1 MASTHTWSR
10 RGIIVTLFARRCSC
24 DAMMNVKRVL
34 SWTFLVQ
41 VVAQHTAGV
50 FASQDLLV
58 HDLRIRLFVSDRAL
72 LPPLTLR
79 GGASEPTRQAWSAG
93 SKYSRP
99 NNLSS
104 SSPTRS
110 YQTPSYGQGQDEKE
124 ATTKDAFAEAFLQRE
139 DRNRFIGE
147 ESPCLWGC
155 CYLYWYCALYSHI
168 EIFYYCW
175 PKARVYAIL
184 SGQLL
189 FTAGAIHAFHLLP
202 GVRDWMLWHPAGRKG

>member
-1 MASTHTWSR
+1 M
-10 RGIIVTLFARRCSC
+10 
-24 DAMMNVKRVL
+24 
-34 SWTFLVQ
+34 Q

-79 GGASEPTRQAWSAG
+79 GGATEPSRSAWSAG

-104 SSPTRS
+104 SPTRS
-110 YQTPSYGQGQDEKE
+110 YQTPSYSQDQDEKE
-124 ATTKDAFAEAFLQRE
+124 TTKDAFAEAFLQRE

-147 ESPCLWGC
+147 ESLMSLRLLLILILCFVFSHRDILLLLTQSQSVCNIVRAASFHCWGNTC
-155 CYLYWYCALYSHI
+155 ISFTSWRQRLDALASSWKKRLVWTTITITCYGLVGDVFA
-168 EIFYYCW
+168 
-175 PKARVYAIL
+175 
-184 SGQLL
+184 
-189 FTAGAIHAFHLLP
+189 
-202 GVRDWMLWHPAGRKG
+202 

>member
-1 MASTHTWSR
+1 
-10 RGIIVTLFARRCSC
+10 
-24 DAMMNVKRVL
+24 MMNVKRVL

-104 SSPTRS
+104 SPTRS
-110 YQTPSYGQGQDEKE
+110 YQTPSYSQDQDEKE
-124 ATTKDAFAEAFLQRE
+124 TTKDAFAEAFLQRE

-147 ESPCLWGC
+147 ESLVFEVATNIDS
-155 CYLYWYCALYSHI
+155 ALHSHI
-168 EIFYYCW
+168 KTFLLST
-175 PKARVYAIL
+175 ARVYAIL

-202 GVRDWMLWHPAGRKG
+202 GVRDWMLWHPAGRKGKFGQE